1 MAADQRLNWLGKV
14 RGHVSEANSRFEQD
28 RREREAAGKLP
39 QAQNIIL
46 TEREVKGDWDANRVL
61 LTTLGGQLRQI
72 TANDLA
78 MFRQNMRTAQNR
90 MKGVGGITARQ
101 VIDLASNHPLI
112 YSSYKNMLE
121 AGGNPGFKSDIEK
134 AKQEITHAMP
144 VSAKDGTIR
153 FLTNAGGTSK
163 ATRHNVVVRLNAWQ
177 EATSML
183 AATDLKKD
191 KTKAKKVADWLRKQK
206 LAFDCD
212 CERHRYFF
220 RYVATIGGFN
230 AGRAETGYPKIRN
243 PGLHG
248 VACKHVL
255 RVMSE
260 LESSGYVRNFL
271 AQHLESASEHKA
283 RTVLKQKEAE
293 EALKKRRASQI
304 LTTEERKARTAKA
317 REALAAKRAQKAGM
331 KAENRTP
338 PRKTR
343 PATKKFSTDDMKKL
357 EAAAALLGVS
367 VEALLKMKKK

>member
-1 MAADQRLNWLGKV
+1 MADRLNWLGKV
-14 RGHVSEANSRFEQD
+14 RGHVGEAESRFEQD

-39 QAQNIIL
+39 QDRNIIL
-46 TEREVKGDWDANRVL
+46 TEREVKGDWDASRVL
-61 LTTLGGQLRQI
+61 MTTLGGQMRQI

-78 MFRQNMRTAQNR
+78 MFRQNMRTAQKR

-112 YSSYKNMLE
+112 YQSYKNMQEL
-121 AGGNPGFKSDIEK
+121 GGSAEFKSDIDK
-134 AKQEITHAMP
+134 AKREITSAIP

-153 FLTNAGGTSK
+153 FLTNAGGTSQ
-163 ATRHNVVVRLNAWQ
+163 ATRHAVVVRLNAWQ

-191 KTKAKKVADWLRKQK
+191 KDKSKKVADWLRKQK

-271 AQHLESASEHKA
+271 AQHLVRASEHKA

-293 EALKKRRASQI
+293 EALKKRRAAQI
-304 LTTEERKARTAKA
+304 LTTDERKARTAKA
-317 REALAAKRAQKAGM
+317 REALAAKRAQK
-331 KAENRTP
+331 KTP
-338 PRKTR
+338 PQKRTG
-343 PATKKFSTDDMKKL
+343 ASTKKTDVSREDMKKL
-357 EAAAALLGVS
+357 QAAAAILGVT
-367 VEALLKMKKK
+367 VEELLKMRKK